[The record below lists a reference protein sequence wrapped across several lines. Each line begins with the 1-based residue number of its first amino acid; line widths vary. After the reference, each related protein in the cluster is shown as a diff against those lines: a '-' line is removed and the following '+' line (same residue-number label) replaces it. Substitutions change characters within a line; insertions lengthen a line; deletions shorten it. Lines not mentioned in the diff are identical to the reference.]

1 MLVDPGSIT
10 LAETIRTRFCLFG
23 SGIEEVASHSA
34 SYRERMLFEQE
45 ERVDASLETGFG
57 SRTLLSACQEPPT
70 PQSCI
75 FSHLKLPVDGSNC
88 APAARHAV
96 GNFGDGHIAIREEPH
111 DSFYLLFTERTA
123 LSSHIHKASTAFSK
137 EY

>member
-1 MLVDPGSIT
+1 
-10 LAETIRTRFCLFG
+10 
-23 SGIEEVASHSA
+23 
-34 SYRERMLFEQE
+34 MLFEQE